1 MTVED
6 IRYRIPAERAAEFEA
21 AYADA
26 AKALAATPEC
36 VGYEL
41 IRGIDEPDQYVFRA
55 TWNAPKPHARTTQSE
70 DYLQGYEGDITDRRT
85 YEPTAV
91 RGDGGAVPTL
101 YEWLGGADALLRLT
115 EAFYR
120 EVLKDDLLHPLFAG
134 MDPEHPQH
142 VAVWLGE
149 VFGGPSDYTGSH
161 GGYRHMIRQHLG
173 RGIQEKQRR
182 RWVSLLMDAADEV
195 GLPDDPEFRAAFTS
209 YIEWGTRLAVINS
222 RPGVK
227 EYDAP
232 MPKWHWGGHPPYRG

>member
-1 MTVED
+1 MTVEY
-6 IRYRIPAERAAEFEA
+6 IRYRIPAERAADFEA

-26 AKALAATPEC
+26 TAALAADPEC

-41 IRGIDEPDQYVFRA
+41 TRGVDEPDQYVFRT
-55 TWNAPKPHARTTQSE
+55 TWNSTKTPTTPDE
-70 DYLQGYEGDITDRRT
+70 DHLKAYDADITDRRH
-85 YEPTAV
+85 YKNTAV
-91 RGDGGAVPTL
+91 RGDGGAVPSL
-101 YEWLGGADALLRLT
+101 YEWLGGEEALLRLT

-134 MDPEHPQH
+134 MNPEHPRH

-149 VFGGPSDYTGSH
+149 VFGGPSTYTHSH

-195 GLPDDPEFRAAFTS
+195 GLPDDPEFRAAFTG

-222 RPGVK
+222 QPGVK

-232 MPKWHWGGHPPYRG
+232 MPKWNWGGHPPYRG

>member
-1 MTVED
+1 MTVEY
-6 IRYRIPAERAAEFEA
+6 IRYRIPAERAADFEA

-26 AKALAATPEC
+26 ATALAADPEC

-41 IRGIDEPDQYVFRA
+41 TRGVDEPDQYVFRIA
-55 TWNAPKPHARTTQSE
+55 WTAPKAQRE
-70 DYLQGYEGDITDRRT
+70 DRLKGYEADVLDRHRN
-85 YEPTAV
+85 ENTAV
-91 RGDGGAVPTL
+91 RGDGGAVPSL
-101 YEWLGGADALLRLT
+101 YEWLGGEEALLRLT

-134 MDPEHPQH
+134 MDPGHPRH

-149 VFGGPSDYTGSH
+149 VFGGPSTYTDSH

-173 RGIQEKQRR
+173 RGIQEPQRR

-195 GLPDDPEFRAAFTS
+195 GLPDDPEFRAAFTG

-222 RPGVK
+222 QPGVK

-232 MPKWHWGGHPPYRG
+232 MPKWNWGGHPPYRG